1 MWLHVL
7 NRPQSQLAPS
17 SARVCKTKES
27 NFLNIPFLA
36 VILQTTSKMH
46 VLMKTRY
53 YLLSLA
59 FAVIACQK
67 PELPEV
73 PVDNDPQFVM
83 TAPVTQLDEAT
94 KVIYTD
100 NIIGP
105 FNPGADPAEAN
116 KILLKWRAGDELV
129 AIRWDPEKQYKEWA
143 VLRAQESQDPARSH
157 EMIFSSI
164 ETHFT
169 QLVEGERFVLVHG
182 DFVLDPDRSGN
193 YNDPRIDFPISEIAI
208 DYQDGYIH
216 HGGTISGN
224 KITFQ
229 GQDGTLENL
238 RKHEYMVSDA
248 YVHIV
253 EKEDGKKEVV
263 LYSTTEE
270 EGGQTIYNPVTMS
283 SAHTL
288 LRWTLLIPNTDFEGG
303 DNNLFALS
311 LTEVNKEAI
320 FPRYYRMHPSA
331 VNEGN
336 NYYMTDYNNDKEKN
350 PYFRVNLPEEG
361 WDHTTEN
368 VLHSQTFDPT
378 KLVSV
383 ASGDAHYVTA
393 YVSIPAKT
401 VGKDLVVSF
410 FTRTHVY
417 RTQKTYKI
425 NPEPGKVYPLN
436 VSFAS
441 NDPLKIKAITDPKLR
456 MTFSP
461 GLVYATRL
469 NTGVNEWTYG
479 IYQNQGEYAGL
490 NQQTDVMGDYFIFGS
505 IDPRQVFHQHKISEG
520 NYSNCSFWNPSWRV
534 AANLTSE
541 NDVAAKVTVGGKNN
555 IFSTMTKAEAERVWA
570 RVTEEAKNGV
580 NKGFYYYDA
589 KDHDTDA
596 LHHTAHQAVGAHC
609 NLPEN
614 DERRLMSSTMGIW
627 IGIDRQPT
635 LAEQDMY
642 VFLPSSHQLNNSI
655 ANMQWYDST
664 LHEWFQDEEETSEE
678 AGYENVES
686 YRYAASADYGKQH
699 VYCIGEEEYN
709 KLSSEE
715 QAKFRNIPTRLSGGE
730 DLKHYYLIKTRTVGK
745 AKEYGL
751 EGTEYSSMIM
761 KFSTNTRD
769 IGNSA
774 ECQRFQVWYAS
785 GKNFHTN
792 SGIGSMSQTFG
803 RVVRPVIY

>member
-1 MWLHVL
+1 M
-7 NRPQSQLAPS
+7 
-17 SARVCKTKES
+17 T
-27 NFLNIPFLA
+27 F
-36 VILQTTSKMH
+36 KMH
-46 VLMKTRY
+46 TFMKTRY

-59 FAVIACQK
+59 FVIVACHK
-67 PELPEV
+67 PELIED
-73 PVDNDPQFVM
+73 PVDNNPQFVM
-83 TAPVTQLDEAT
+83 TAPVSQLSDATT

-100 NIIGP
+100 NISGD
-105 FNPGADPAEAN
+105 FNPYASQVEGEKD
-116 KILLKWRAGDELV
+116 KILLQWRAGDELV
-129 AIRWDPEKQYKEWA
+129 AIRWDKTKQYKEWA
-143 VLRAQESQDPARSH
+143 VLRAQENEEEGRSH
-157 EMIFSSI
+157 EMVFASV

-169 QLVEGERFVLVHG
+169 QLVEGEKFVLIHG
-182 DFVLDPDRSGN
+182 DFVLDPDNSGS

-263 LYSTTEE
+263 LYSTTKE
-270 EGGQTIYNPVTMS
+270 EGGKTVYLPVTMS

-288 LRWTLLIPNTDFEGG
+288 LRWTLLIPNTDFEDG

-311 LTEVNKEAI
+311 LTEENKEAI
-320 FPRYYRMHPSA
+320 FSRYFRMHPSA
-331 VNEGN
+331 NENPGP
-336 NYYMTDYNNDKEKN
+336 NYYMTDFNTDKESN

-361 WDHTTEN
+361 WNHTTVN
-368 VLHSQTFDPT
+368 VLNHDGFDPT

-383 ASGDAHYVTA
+383 VNPKDANSHYVTA

-401 VGKDLVVSF
+401 VGKNLVVSF

-417 RTQKTYKI
+417 RSKKVYKI

-436 VSFAS
+436 VSFALTGG
-441 NDPLKIKAITDPKLR
+441 NKPLKIKAITDPRLK

-461 GLVYATRL
+461 GLVYATKA
-469 NTGVNEWTYG
+469 NKSVENWTYG

-505 IDPRQVFHQHKISEG
+505 IDPTQVYHQQLVDG
-520 NYSNCSFWNPSWRV
+520 NWQNHGYGKDSGWLVSQ
-534 AANLTSE
+534 NLTST
-541 NDVAAKVTVGGKNN
+541 NDVAAQVVVDGVRN

-570 RVTEEAKNGV
+570 RVQEEAKNGV

-589 KDHDTDA
+589 KNHDTDA
-596 LHHTAHQAVGAHC
+596 LHHTAHQAVGAHK
-609 NLPEN
+609 NLSEDDP
-614 DERRLMSSTMGIW
+614 RRSMSSTMGIW
-627 IGIDRQPT
+627 IGINRQPT

-655 ANMQWYDST
+655 SNMKWYDSN
-664 LHEWFQDEEETSEE
+664 LHEWFDKEDESSEE

-699 VYCIGEEEYN
+699 VYCIGEEEYKN
-709 KLSSEE
+709 LSSEE
-715 QAKFRNIPTRLSGGE
+715 QAKFRNIPTTLSG
-730 DLKHYYLIKTRTVGK
+730 DDVLNHYYLIQTRTVGN

-751 EGTEYSSMIM
+751 EGTDYQNMTM

-769 IGNSA
+769 VSGSL
-774 ECQRFQVWYAS
+774 CQRFQVWYSS
-785 GKNFHTN
+785 GTSFSN
-792 SGIGSMSQTFG
+792 SGIAPMDQTFG

>member
-1 MWLHVL
+1 
-7 NRPQSQLAPS
+7 
-17 SARVCKTKES
+17 
-27 NFLNIPFLA
+27 
-36 VILQTTSKMH
+36 
-46 VLMKTRY
+46 MKTRY

-67 PELPEV
+67 PELPET

-83 TAPVTQLDEAT
+83 TAPVTQLSEAT

-100 NIIGP
+100 NISGD
-105 FNPGADPAEAN
+105 FNPYASQVEGEKD
-116 KILLKWRAGDELV
+116 KILLQWRAGDELV
-129 AIRWDPEKQYKEWA
+129 AIRWDKTKQYKEWA
-143 VLRAQESQDPARSH
+143 VLRAQENKEEGRSH
-157 EMIFSSI
+157 EMVFASV

-169 QLVEGERFVLVHG
+169 QLVEGEKFVLIHG
-182 DFVLDPDRSGN
+182 DFVLDPDRSGS

-270 EGGQTIYNPVTMS
+270 KGGKTVYLPVTMS

-288 LRWTLLIPNTDFEGG
+288 LRWTLLIPNTDFEDG

-311 LTEVNKEAI
+311 LTEENKEAI
-320 FPRYYRMHPSA
+320 FSRYFRMHPSA
-331 VNEGN
+331 NENPGP
-336 NYYMTDYNNDKEKN
+336 NYYMTDFNTDKESN

-361 WDHTTEN
+361 WNHTTVN
-368 VLHSQTFDPT
+368 VLNHDGFDPT

-383 ASGDAHYVTA
+383 VNPKDANSHYVTA

-401 VGKDLVVSF
+401 VGKNLVVSF

-417 RTQKTYKI
+417 RSKKVYKI

-436 VSFAS
+436 VSFALTGD
-441 NDPLKIKAITDPKLR
+441 NKPLKIKAITDPRLK

-461 GLVYATRL
+461 GLVYATRT
-469 NTGVNEWTYG
+469 NTTEENWTYG

-490 NQQTDVMGDYFIFGS
+490 NQQTDVMGDYFVYGS
-505 IDPRQVFHQHKISEG
+505 VDPRQIFHQHKNLDG
-520 NYSNCSFWNPSWRV
+520 TYSDCSFWNPNWRV
-534 AANLTSE
+534 SANLTSA
-541 NDVAAKVTVGGKNN
+541 NDVAAKVVLDGVSN

-570 RVTEEAKNGV
+570 RLQEEAKSGV

-596 LHHTAHQAVGAHC
+596 LHHTAHQAVGAHSI
-609 NLPEN
+609 LPA
-614 DERRLMSSTMGIW
+614 DDPRRSMSSTMGIW
-627 IGIDRQPT
+627 IGINTQPT

-655 ANMQWYDST
+655 SNMTWYDSN
-664 LHEWFQDEEETSEE
+664 LHEWFQNEDETSEE

-699 VYCIGEEEYN
+699 VFCYEGSLPETEN
-709 KLSSEE
+709 
-715 QAKFRNIPTRLSGGE
+715 AADFRNIPTNLSDGTV
-730 DLKHYYLIKTRTVGK
+730 LNHYYLIQTRTVGK

-751 EGTEYSSMIM
+751 EGTDYRNMIM

-769 IGNSA
+769 VAPDVSSKSA
-774 ECQRFQVWYAS
+774 CQRFQVWYSS
-785 GKNFHTN
+785 GSTFTS
-792 SGIGSMSQTFG
+792 SGIKAMDQTFG

>member
-1 MWLHVL
+1 
-7 NRPQSQLAPS
+7 
-17 SARVCKTKES
+17 
-27 NFLNIPFLA
+27 
-36 VILQTTSKMH
+36 
-46 VLMKTRY
+46 MKTRY

-100 NIIGP
+100 NITGP
-105 FNPGADPAEAN
+105 FNPGASTDPAEAN

-129 AIRWDPEKQYKEWA
+129 AIRWDKSKQYKEWA

-224 KITFQ
+224 KISFI

-248 YVHIV
+248 KVHLRTNQ
-253 EKEDGKKEVV
+253 EGKTEVV
-263 LYSTTEE
+263 LYSDTKE

-288 LRWTLLIPNTDFEGG
+288 LRWTLLIPNTDFEAG
-303 DNNLFALS
+303 DNNLYALS
-311 LTEVNKEAI
+311 LTEENKEAI

-401 VGKDLVVSF
+401 VGKNLVVSF

-417 RTQKTYKI
+417 RTQKKYKI

-441 NDPLKIKAITDPKLR
+441 NDPLKIKAITDPRLK

-461 GLVYATRL
+461 GLVYATRT
-469 NTGVNEWTYG
+469 NTTEENWTYG

-490 NQQTDVMGDYFIFGS
+490 NQQTDVMGDYFVYGS
-505 IDPRQVFHQHKISEG
+505 IDPRQIFHQHKNLDG
-520 NYSNCSFWNPSWRV
+520 TYSDCSFWNPNWRV
-534 AANLTSE
+534 SANLTSA
-541 NDVAAKVTVGGKNN
+541 NDVAAKVVLDGVNN
-555 IFSTMTKAEAERVWA
+555 IFSTMTKAEADRVWA
-570 RVTEEAKNGV
+570 RLQEEAKSGV

-596 LHHTAHQAVGAHC
+596 LHHTAHQAVGAHSI
-609 NLPEN
+609 LPA
-614 DERRLMSSTMGIW
+614 DDPRRSMSSTMGIW
-627 IGIDRQPT
+627 IGINRQPT
-635 LAEQDMY
+635 LDEQDMY

-655 ANMQWYDST
+655 SNMTWYDSN
-664 LHEWFQDEEETSEE
+664 LHEWFQNEDETSEE

-699 VYCIGEEEYN
+699 VFCYEGTLPSNEN
-709 KLSSEE
+709 PDD
-715 QAKFRNIPTRLSGGE
+715 FRNIPTNLSDGTV
-730 DLKHYYLIKTRTVGK
+730 LNHYYLIQTRTVGK

-751 EGTEYSSMIM
+751 EGTEYRSMVM

-769 IGNSA
+769 VAPDVSSKSA
-774 ECQRFQVWYAS
+774 CQRFQVWYSS
-785 GKNFHTN
+785 GSTFTS
-792 SGIGSMSQTFG
+792 SGITAMDQTFG